1 MPRLAGHVA
10 IVTGA
15 GSGIGRAIAARFV
28 AEGAKLL
35 VADIDRTAG
44 ERVAAELGDAAL
56 FQHLDVARDEDWT
69 AAVDAAQQRF
79 GWLSIVVNNAGVSTA
94 GSIATTTRDAWQRTL
109 DVNATGSFLGCK
121 HAVAAMGEAGGSIIN
136 IASARALR
144 PSSGQVAYSASKALV
159 VALTQS
165 VALHCGETG
174 LPIRCNAL
182 CPGVIDTPILE
193 ETRQLMGGAAVADA
207 RLAALHP
214 LGRLGKAD
222 EIAAAALFLASD
234 EAGFVTGATISVDG
248 GFAIRDK

>member
-1 MPRLAGHVA
+1 MPRLEGHVA
-10 IVTGA
+10 IVTGS
-15 GSGIGRAIAARFV
+15 GSGIGRAIAERFV

-35 VADIDRTAG
+35 IADIDRAAG
-44 ERVAAELGDAAL
+44 EGVAAALGAAAH
-56 FQHLDVARDEDWT
+56 FEHLDVACDADWT
-69 AAVDAAQQRF
+69 AAVDKVQQRF
-79 GWLSIVVNNAGVSTA
+79 GRLTVLVNNAGVSTA
-94 GSIATTTRDAWQRTL
+94 GSIATTTREAWEKTL
-109 DVNATGSFLGCK
+109 DVNGTGAFLGCK

-144 PSSGQVAYSASKALV
+144 PSSGQIAYSASKALV

-165 VALHCGETG
+165 VALHCGENG

-182 CPGVIDTPILE
+182 CPGVVDTPILD

-207 RLAALHP
+207 RLAALHL
-214 LGRLGKAD
+214 LGRLGRP
-222 EIAAAALFLASD
+222 EEVAAAALFLASG